1 MAVLPTSSS
10 NLELTISVPG
20 FSSSPSLPSSGDQGG
35 STVRDLDINQV
46 PSGGAEDEWIIA
58 SMEDEEESC
67 NGVLPRKKLRLT
79 KEQSRLLEE
88 SFRQNHTLNPKQKEA
103 LALQLKLRPR
113 QVEVWFQNRR
123 ARSKLKQTEMECEY
137 LKRWFGSLTEQNRRL
152 QREVEE
158 LRAMKVGPPT
168 VISPHSCEPLP
179 ASTLTMC
186 PQCERVTTTALDKGP
201 TKMTA
206 ATTTTANKLS
216 SKVGTSALQSR
227 PSSAAC

>member
-1 MAVLPTSSS
+1 MD
-10 NLELTISVPG
+10 G
-20 FSSSPSLPSSGDQGG
+20 GD
-35 STVRDLDINQV
+35 V
-46 PSGGAEDEWIIA
+46 
-58 SMEDEEESC
+58 
-67 NGVLPRKKLRLT
+67 PRKKLRLS

-88 SFRQNHTLNPKQKEA
+88 SFGQNHTLNPKQKEA

-152 QREVEE
+152 QSEVEE

-179 ASTLTMC
+179 ASTLRTC
-186 PQCERVTTTALDKGP
+186 PRCERITTIAHGVDPAKMLASTTTS
-201 TKMTA
+201 TITA
-206 ATTTTANKLS
+206 AA
-216 SKVGTSALQSR
+216 KVGSLPALQ
-227 PSSAAC
+227 